1 MKHVLLLI
9 VTTMLIWS
17 GDVMGQSSN
26 RITGFI
32 TDARDQSPLT
42 GATIVLDDTS
52 LFGVAGL
59 DGSFVIRNV
68 PDGEYTYTVS
78 YVSYITQTGRISVDG
93 EDTELRIRMEMSR
106 GEMDAVMVRASRDLR
121 TEQSARMSEYTSPTV
136 VNVVDARSIE
146 ISPDLTVANVVQRIS
161 GVSLERSSSGDGQH
175 AIVRGMDK
183 RYNYTLVNG
192 IKIPSPEVKNRY
204 VPLDIFPSD
213 LLDRLIVTKALTAD
227 MEGDAI
233 GGVIDMRMRNA
244 PDRLVVNANVGG
256 GYSQIFADQ
265 NRLTSDFSVINTRSP
280 HARNGSDYRASVE
293 DFTYGNMDFRDG
305 GTPVNNVLGLAVGNR
320 FLDNR
325 LGVIAAGSLQRN
337 FRGASSLFFE
347 MDVDREN
354 NNPFYDTVQDRQ
366 ISTEQIRGG
375 VHVKTDYQI
384 NDRHKID
391 FYNAA
396 IRLEDRFNRAYADT
410 NLRIGRGQ
418 GVGTG
423 RISQNFRTRN
433 QIQQIYNSTLQG
445 THLFAD
451 DKLLVDWS
459 AVYSLATNDDPDMVD
474 LKLITGRTRNSAGE
488 FVDERVLLDRDLKRR
503 WTNNDDE
510 DIAGYVNALY
520 TLDLGRNALDL
531 KAGAMYRHKNRTN
544 SYNEYLL
551 RASPITQEWTGDIN
565 NHSWNLFNPGG
576 TPTDPLNYES
586 EEDIFAYYGMATF
599 ERGRF
604 RAIGGVRV
612 EQTDFSWVT
621 NGPAQIP
628 GRVGDRNYTDV
639 LPSIHLRYQPMDMM
653 NLRLSYFQSI
663 SRPNFFEVIPYS
675 INEDDF
681 RERGNPFLER
691 TQAQNV
697 DFRFELFP
705 GALDQVMVAL
715 FYKEIKDPIESA
727 LIIDGQAIILQPNNF
742 GTANNYGFELDVTK
756 YIRQWGLRAYYTY
769 TDSRITTSKIF
780 RFRDDAGN
788 LTSREQSQTRPL
800 QGQSKHISNLSGLYK
815 NTRWGTDLQLSA
827 VYTGRRIIG
836 VSPYYENDIWQ
847 RSFWQM
853 DFSAEQRIGYG
864 VTAYLKIN
872 NLLNTPLR
880 AEIPRANTQNPQ
892 EAPYINTSSNT
903 LVREEYF
910 QQTWLIG
917 FRYAL

>member
-1 MKHVLLLI
+1 MRYVFTI
-9 VTTMLIWS
+9 VTILAIVWS
-17 GDVMGQSSN
+17 GDVMGESTN
-26 RITGFI
+26 RISGQI
-32 TDARDQSPLT
+32 TDARDHSPLT
-42 GATIVLDDTS
+42 GATIVLDDAS

-68 PDGEYTYTVS
+68 PDGTYTYIVS
-78 YVSYITQTGRISVDG
+78 YVAYTTQTGEITVDG
-93 EDTELRIRMEMSR
+93 GDVELNIRMEMSR
-106 GEMDAVMVRASRDLR
+106 GELDAVMVRAARDLR
-121 TEQSARMSEYTSPTV
+121 TEQSARVTEQTSPTV

-146 ISPDLTVANVVQRIS
+146 LSPDLTVANVVQRVS

-192 IKIPSPEVKNRY
+192 IKIPSPEVTNRY

-213 LLDRLIVTKALTAD
+213 LLDRLIVTKALTPD

-256 GYSQIFADQ
+256 GFSQIYTGQD
-265 NRLTSDFSVINTRSP
+265 RLTSDFSVISTQSP
-280 HARNGSDYRASVE
+280 HAINGSDYRASVE
-293 DFTYGNMDFRDG
+293 DFPYGNMDFREG
-305 GTPVNNVLGLAVGNR
+305 GAPVNNILGLAVGNR
-320 FLDNR
+320 FLNNR

-347 MDVDREN
+347 TDVDREN

-375 VHVKTDYQI
+375 VHLKTDYQI
-384 NDRHKID
+384 NERHRID

-423 RISQNFRTRN
+423 RISQNFRSRN
-433 QIQQIYNSTLQG
+433 QVQQIYNSTLQG

-451 DKLLVDWS
+451 DNLLVDWS

-474 LKLITGRTRNSAGE
+474 LKLISGRTRNSAGE
-488 FVDERVLLDRDLKRR
+488 FVDETVLLDRDLRRR
-503 WTNNDDE
+503 WTNNEDQ
-510 DIAGYVNALY
+510 DIAGYINALY
-520 TLDLGRNALDL
+520 TLQLSGTDVDL
-531 KAGAMYRHKNRTN
+531 KTGAMYRHKNRSNEFN
-544 SYNEYLL
+544 SYLF

-565 NHSWNLFNPGG
+565 NHTWNLFNPGG

-586 EEDIFAYYGMATF
+586 EEDVFAYYGMATL

-604 RAIGGVRV
+604 RLIGGVRV
-612 EQTDFSWVT
+612 EHTDFSWVT
-621 NGPAQIP
+621 NGPPQIP

-639 LPSIHLRYQPMDMM
+639 LPSVHVRYQPREII

-691 TQAQNV
+691 TRAQNA

-705 GALDQVMVAL
+705 GGLDQLMVAL
-715 FYKEIKDPIESA
+715 FFKEIKDPIESA

-742 GTANNYGFELDVTK
+742 GTANNFGFEVDVTK
-756 YIRQWGLRAYYTY
+756 YIRHWGLRAYYTY

-780 RFRDDAGN
+780 RFRDEAGN
-788 LTSREQSQTRPL
+788 LTSRQLDQTRPL
-800 QGQSKHISNLSGLYK
+800 QGQSRHISNLSGLYK
-815 NTRWGTDLQLSA
+815 NSRTGTDLQLSA
-827 VYTGRRIIG
+827 VFTGRRIIG

-847 RSFWQM
+847 RSYWQM
-853 DFSAEQRIGYG
+853 DFSAEQRIGFG
-864 VTAYLKIN
+864 LTAYLKVN
-872 NLLNTPLR
+872 NILNTPLR
-880 AEIPRANTQNPQ
+880 AEIPRPNTLNPG

-903 LVREEYF
+903 LVREEFF

>member
-1 MKHVLLLI
+1 MIKALLLI
-9 VTTMLIWS
+9 LVTLLCS
-17 GDVMGQSSN
+17 GDVFGQTLH
-26 RITGFI
+26 RITGSV
-32 TDARDQSPLT
+32 TDARDRAPLT
-42 GATIVLDDTS
+42 GATVVLDDTN

-59 DGSFVIRNV
+59 DGSYVIRNV
-68 PDGEYTYTVS
+68 PPGTYTYTVS
-78 YVSYITQTGRISVDG
+78 YVAYVTQTGSLTV
-93 EDTELRIRMEMSR
+93 EDEGLELHFRLEMSR
-106 GEMDAVMVRASRDLR
+106 AELDAVTLRAARDFR
-121 TEQSARMSEYTSPTV
+121 TEQSARVTEQTSTTV

-146 ISPDLTVANVVQRIS
+146 MSPDVTVANVVQRVS

-213 LLDRLIVTKALTAD
+213 LLDRLIVTKALTPD

-244 PDRLVVNANVGG
+244 PDRFILNANVGL
-256 GYSQIFADQ
+256 GYSQIYSDQ
-265 NRLTSDFSVINTRSP
+265 DRLTSDFSVISTLSP
-280 HARNGSDYRASVE
+280 HAANGADYRASVD
-293 DFTYGNMDFRDG
+293 DFPYGNIDFREDG
-305 GTPVNNVLGLAVGNR
+305 APVNRVFGPAIGNR
-320 FLDNR
+320 FLNNR
-325 LGVIAAGSLQRN
+325 IGVIAAGSLQQN
-337 FRGASSLFFE
+337 FRGANSLFFE
-347 MDVDREN
+347 MDVDRED
-354 NNPFYDTVQDRQ
+354 NNPFYDTVQDRR

-375 VHVKTDYQI
+375 LHVKTDFRI

-391 FYNAA
+391 FYNAV
-396 IRLEDRFNRAYADT
+396 IRLEDRYNRAYADT

-433 QIQQIYNSTLQG
+433 QLQQIYNSTLQG
-445 THLFAD
+445 THLFAND
-451 DKLLVDWS
+451 NLLLDWS

-474 LKLITGRTRNSAGE
+474 LKLITGRTINSAGE
-488 FVDERVLLDRDLKRR
+488 FVDEPVLLDRDLTRR
-503 WTNNDDE
+503 WTNNEDE
-510 DIAGYVNALY
+510 DIAGYFNALY
-520 TLDLGRNALDL
+520 TMDIAGNALDL

-544 SYNEYLL
+544 SFNSYLL
-551 RASPITQEWTGDIN
+551 RASPITQVWSGDIN
-565 NHSWNLFNPGG
+565 NHTWNLFNPGG

-586 EEDIFAYYGMATF
+586 QEDVFAWYGMATY

-604 RAIGGVRV
+604 RAIGGLHV
-612 EQTDFSWVT
+612 ETTDFSWET
-621 NGPAQIP
+621 NGPQTLP
-628 GRVGDRNYTDV
+628 GRTGQRDYTDI
-639 LPSIHLRYQPMDMM
+639 LPSIHLRYQPQDNM

-705 GALDQVMVAL
+705 GALDQLMVAL
-715 FYKEIKDPIESA
+715 FFKEIKDPIESA

-742 GTANNYGFELDVTK
+742 GTANNFGFELDVTK
-756 YIRQWGLRAYYTY
+756 YIRNWGVRAYYTY

-780 RFRDDAGN
+780 RFRDDSGN
-788 LTSREQSQTRPL
+788 LTSRELNQTRPL
-800 QGQSKHISNLSGLYK
+800 QGQSRHISNLTGLYK
-815 NTRWGTDLQLSA
+815 NSRTGTDVQLSA
-827 VYTGRRIIG
+827 VFTGRRIIG

-853 DFSAEQRIGYG
+853 DFSAEQRVGYG
-864 VTAYLKIN
+864 ITAYLKIN

-880 AEIPRANTQNPQ
+880 AEVPLPNTRNPQ
-892 EAPYINTSSNT
+892 EAPYINTDSNT
-903 LVREEYF
+903 LVREEFF

-917 FRYAL
+917 LRYAL

>member
-9 VTTMLIWS
+9 VITMLIWS
-17 GDVMGQSSN
+17 GDLMGQSSN

-78 YVSYITQTGRISVDG
+78 YVSYVTQTGQISVDG
-93 EDTELRIRMEMSR
+93 EDIELRIRMEMSR

-265 NRLTSDFSVINTRSP
+265 NRLTSDFSVVNTRSP

-375 VHVKTDYQI
+375 VHLKTDYQI

-423 RISQNFRTRN
+423 RISQNYRTRN

-451 DKLLVDWS
+451 DNLLVDWS

-474 LKLITGRTRNSAGE
+474 L
-488 FVDERVLLDRDLKRR
+488 
-503 WTNNDDE
+503 
-510 DIAGYVNALY
+510 
-520 TLDLGRNALDL
+520 
-531 KAGAMYRHKNRTN
+531 
-544 SYNEYLL
+544 
-551 RASPITQEWTGDIN
+551 
-565 NHSWNLFNPGG
+565 
-576 TPTDPLNYES
+576 
-586 EEDIFAYYGMATF
+586 
-599 ERGRF
+599 
-604 RAIGGVRV
+604 
-612 EQTDFSWVT
+612 
-621 NGPAQIP
+621 
-628 GRVGDRNYTDV
+628 
-639 LPSIHLRYQPMDMM
+639 
-653 NLRLSYFQSI
+653 
-663 SRPNFFEVIPYS
+663 
-675 INEDDF
+675 
-681 RERGNPFLER
+681 
-691 TQAQNV
+691 
-697 DFRFELFP
+697 
-705 GALDQVMVAL
+705 
-715 FYKEIKDPIESA
+715 
-727 LIIDGQAIILQPNNF
+727 
-742 GTANNYGFELDVTK
+742 
-756 YIRQWGLRAYYTY
+756 
-769 TDSRITTSKIF
+769 
-780 RFRDDAGN
+780 
-788 LTSREQSQTRPL
+788 
-800 QGQSKHISNLSGLYK
+800 
-815 NTRWGTDLQLSA
+815 
-827 VYTGRRIIG
+827 
-836 VSPYYENDIWQ
+836 
-847 RSFWQM
+847 
-853 DFSAEQRIGYG
+853 
-864 VTAYLKIN
+864 
-872 NLLNTPLR
+872 
-880 AEIPRANTQNPQ
+880 
-892 EAPYINTSSNT
+892 
-903 LVREEYF
+903 
-910 QQTWLIG
+910 
-917 FRYAL
+917 